1 LYLQQGI
8 KKEHFCQEERILIMM
23 KLSVHK
29 EEETS
34 VQILSQ
40 PLKDESK
47 LQKQIGDLAK
57 KSNTK
62 THLSSRIGEED
73 RLDSSEDEFDV
84 FSISSTSDMI
94 KDFSAGKGI

>member
-47 LQKQIGDLAK
+47 LQKQIGDLA
-57 KSNTK
+57 
-62 THLSSRIGEED
+62 
-73 RLDSSEDEFDV
+73 
-84 FSISSTSDMI
+84 
-94 KDFSAGKGI
+94 